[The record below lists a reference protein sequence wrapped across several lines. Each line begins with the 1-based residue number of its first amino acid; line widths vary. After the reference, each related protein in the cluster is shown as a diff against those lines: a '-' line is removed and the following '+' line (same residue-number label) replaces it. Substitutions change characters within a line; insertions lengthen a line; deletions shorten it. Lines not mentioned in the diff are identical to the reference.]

1 MLVKMPSK
9 DKISEGKEKKKMTCV
24 RNAEIYFNNINHKL
38 YQQSQWHC
46 FERKED
52 SIFILI

>member
-1 MLVKMPSK
+1 MPSK
-9 DKISEGKEKKKMTCV
+9 DKISDGKEKKKMTCV